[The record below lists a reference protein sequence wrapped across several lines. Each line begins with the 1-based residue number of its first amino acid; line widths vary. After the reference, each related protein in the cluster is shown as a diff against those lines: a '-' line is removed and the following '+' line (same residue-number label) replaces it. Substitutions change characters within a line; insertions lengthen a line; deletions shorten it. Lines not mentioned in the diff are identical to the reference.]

1 MLLPVAFYKYPYL
14 WANGLML
21 VNIYTKSPYFHR
33 FNMEYLFSYF
43 LLKKKQQHLD
53 FNCFPQI

>member
-43 LLKKKQQHLD
+43 LLKKT
-53 FNCFPQI
+53 NNT

>member
-1 MLLPVAFYKYPYL
+1 MLLPVIFYKYSYL

-33 FNMEYLFSYF
+33 FNVEYLFSYLKTKNNTQILTV
-43 LLKKKQQHLD
+43 LL
-53 FNCFPQI
+53 FYT